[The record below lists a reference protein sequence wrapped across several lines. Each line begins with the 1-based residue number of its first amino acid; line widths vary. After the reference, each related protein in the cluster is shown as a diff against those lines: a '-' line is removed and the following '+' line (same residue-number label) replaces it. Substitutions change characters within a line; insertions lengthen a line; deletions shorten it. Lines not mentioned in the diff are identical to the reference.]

1 MGKRVLLTGTLL
13 CTILLTLTLTLTLLA
28 GCGTGSKTTTPLNA
42 KNINLIFVVSPDLD
56 HLDHGDINK
65 DTANLTNQGLQ
76 RSLLL
81 AAFLKTKVLGKKNVT
96 GIYALAPMTHLQTA
110 KKYPD
115 MAAIEFI
122 QQFTFLNQMA
132 LSSAPG
138 SPSFAGNNY
147 PINASYAS
155 GAVPKGVTGP
165 PVFIPGCQ
173 GLDFNNTGGAN
184 EALVAGIVKKNVPG
198 FYVFSAPWETISAL
212 MKNINKK
219 QSYQLS
225 LPSSYAGSNYV
236 YAISIAPS
244 GSASLV
250 TFNSSMEP
258 SSTIPALP
266 SPLVKSSTVAE
277 PFKITATGGVD
288 GVVIPEGIN
297 KNETLYIVRHAEAHP
312 TAYYA
317 DGNYVAAGQWRALD
331 LPNALRGKIEPDQVY
346 SIDPS
351 QITEGTVSPSGNIYW
366 SNVAPSLTVQPYA
379 IANNLPYRVITS
391 FLVTDPNAPRLSSDF
406 FFKGGKF
413 TDKKVLLGWQY
424 ALASQTVNALLASY
438 NYKGPSAS
446 DWSAT
451 DYDSVWTVRIDD
463 KGNLTVDNAKSEGID
478 SAKLPAT
485 APQF

>member
-1 MGKRVLLTGTLL
+1 MGKRVLLSGTLL
-13 CTILLTLTLTLTLLA
+13 CTFLLTLALVA
-28 GCGTGSKTTTPLNA
+28 GCGSNSKTAAPLNA

-56 HLDHGDINK
+56 HSDRGDINK
-65 DTANLTNQGLQ
+65 GTANLTNQGLQ

-81 AAFLKTKVLGKKNVT
+81 AAFLKSKVLGMKNVT
-96 GIYALAPMTHLQTA
+96 GIYTLAPMTHLQTA

-115 MAAIEFI
+115 MAAVEFI

-132 LSSAPG
+132 LSAAPG
-138 SPSFAGNNY
+138 SPSFTGNNF

-173 GLDFNNTGGAN
+173 GLDFNNTGGDN

-198 FYVFSAPWETISAL
+198 FYIFSAPWETISAL
-212 MKNINKK
+212 MKNFNKK
-219 QSYQLS
+219 QGYNLDLPASYLS
-225 LPSSYAGSNYV
+225 SNYV
-236 YAISIAPS
+236 YAISVTPS

-250 TFNSSMEP
+250 TYNSNLKPP
-258 SSTIPALP
+258 STLP
-266 SPLVKSSTVAE
+266 KLPTPIAKSSTAAE

-331 LPNALRGKIEPDQVY
+331 LPNALRDKIEPDQVY

-351 QITEGTVSPSGNIYW
+351 QITEGTVSPSGNVYW

-391 FLVTDPNAPRLSSDF
+391 FLVTDANAPQLSSDL
-406 FFKGGKF
+406 FFKGRKF
-413 TDKKVLLGWQY
+413 SNQKVLLGWQY

-438 NYKGPSAS
+438 NYKGLPAP

-451 DYDSVWTVRIDD
+451 DYDSVWTVMIDG

-478 SAKLPAT
+478 SAALPVT